1 MASGSDRECV
11 VGRSTPTLRAILC
24 TIARSPGRVCAGAA
38 IDCHALGVQTETV
51 AKAVFV

>member
-1 MASGSDRECV
+1 MTDV
-11 VGRSTPTLRAILC
+11 VRIGQEDVKLLPTLRAILC
-24 TIARSPGRVCAGAA
+24 TIARSPGLVCAGAA